1 MTIAGKDLSAF
12 SILVENPSRCLTYA
26 ASQMQM
32 YVMRA
37 TGKFLEITQKK
48 KHSQIVLSI
57 GYGGSADGFK
67 ISCKRGNLYLT
78 GQSERGV
85 IYAAWSFL
93 EKCIGWRFFAAKMR
107 YHGQET
113 GKYMQA
119 VEKALVPEIDSF
131 EEGDGYEENPVLLFR
146 DIFGHASVDEEW
158 CVKNRINGDIWGLKN
173 VPDYMGGS
181 ETFASMGGH
190 SFQELLPEKRYFSEH
205 PEYFSFINGAW
216 HGGGNYQICLT
227 NPQVAHIVAQN
238 AIAIL
243 RKKPNARYISVS
255 QNDNDNFCQCEMC
268 RKAEKEMGRGNL
280 LYSFVNTVADKIKEE
295 FPNVMIHTYAY
306 ETTVECEPI
315 KLHDNVT
322 LQYCLR
328 YCRGHTLTDSE
339 CRVNKIVS
347 GILLDVSAKCK
358 ELFIYDYLSSEAY
371 TFQPVPDIYRMREN
385 MRFLADCKV
394 KGIYAE
400 TDIFCLNSPC
410 MEELRDYLYAKLVW
424 NPYMSEDEYSR
435 HITEFLQAYYG
446 PGWRHVKNYLDIWV
460 NETRDTHY
468 ESVTSVVLGED
479 GHSLIGEDGKTLRAA
494 FIPKEKLEKVC
505 AQLESELDQAQDNA
519 TAEYRNRIEILRV
532 APLWN
537 RLYHTMDN
545 ILQNGSE
552 EDKKKAIEDNRKL
565 CSLMRLY
572 CMKYT
577 SFIAMTN
584 TSKMYDDF
592 SFSPKKWQYWGS
604 EKQYADPFSHIL
616 KIKNIKK
623 ERGYNGS

>member
-85 IYAAWSFL
+85 IYAVWSFL

-119 VEKALVPEIDSF
+119 VEKVLVPEIDSF

-315 KLHDNVT
+315 KLHDNVM
-322 LQYCLR
+322 LQYCFR
-328 YCRGHTLTDSE
+328 YCSGHTLTDSE
-339 CRVNKIVS
+339 CRVIKIVS
-347 GILLDVSAKCK
+347 GILLDV
-358 ELFIYDYLSSEAY
+358 
-371 TFQPVPDIYRMREN
+371 
-385 MRFLADCKV
+385 
-394 KGIYAE
+394 
-400 TDIFCLNSPC
+400 
-410 MEELRDYLYAKLVW
+410 
-424 NPYMSEDEYSR
+424 
-435 HITEFLQAYYG
+435 
-446 PGWRHVKNYLDIWV
+446 
-460 NETRDTHY
+460 
-468 ESVTSVVLGED
+468 
-479 GHSLIGEDGKTLRAA
+479 
-494 FIPKEKLEKVC
+494 
-505 AQLESELDQAQDNA
+505 
-519 TAEYRNRIEILRV
+519 
-532 APLWN
+532 
-537 RLYHTMDN
+537 
-545 ILQNGSE
+545 
-552 EDKKKAIEDNRKL
+552 
-565 CSLMRLY
+565 
-572 CMKYT
+572 
-577 SFIAMTN
+577 
-584 TSKMYDDF
+584 
-592 SFSPKKWQYWGS
+592 
-604 EKQYADPFSHIL
+604 
-616 KIKNIKK
+616 
-623 ERGYNGS
+623 